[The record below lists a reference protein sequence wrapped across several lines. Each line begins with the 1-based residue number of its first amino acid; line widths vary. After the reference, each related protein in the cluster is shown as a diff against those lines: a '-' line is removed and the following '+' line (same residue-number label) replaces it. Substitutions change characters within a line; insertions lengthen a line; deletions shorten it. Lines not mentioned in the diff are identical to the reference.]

1 MKLRPGDHVVAAIQI
16 PPNCKQDLLLL
27 TVQGQ
32 AVRTPIEQ
40 IRLCGRASYGVRVM
54 RFVKENDRI
63 ANVSVVDEL
72 SEADAAA
79 NDAKDER
86 EKRSQE
92 EAAAFAENQ
101 AAQNTEADDTAEI
114 TPDTEATA
122 ETAPDAEGPADT
134 EAQPP
139 EA

>member
-1 MKLRPGDHVVAAIQI
+1 MRLRPGDHVVAAIQI

-54 RFVKENDRI
+54 RFVKDNDRI

-79 NDAKDER
+79 NDARDER
-86 EKRSQE
+86 DKRNQE

-101 AAQNTEADDTAEI
+101 AAQNAEAEALENATDTEAETSENA
-114 TPDTEATA
+114 PDTEAPVA
-122 ETAPDAEGPADT
+122 T